1 MDFGSLIQPIL
12 NFSKGIYEFFKDIQ
26 VFAATIPP
34 TIAVVFTYKQIKQ
47 MKLAEIKKDRKD
59 AVDNSINY
67 VDRFSKTVLPHY
79 QEYKALVKDGLIKAV
94 DIPSTGFG
102 NFDPVK
108 IEDLEVKEQTGVYKI
123 LNELD
128 IIAAAVLHGQVD
140 KDICKDLF
148 GTLYCEAVEVYY
160 DLICYARKE
169 SKQHFKMTVELYK
182 EWRNTFANVQSPVNQ
197 TTENS
202 LFKKISTE

>member
-1 MDFGSLIQPIL
+1 MDFGKS
-12 NFSKGIYEFFKDIQ
+12 IYEFFKDIQ

-34 TIAVVFTYKQIKQ
+34 TIAVVFAYQQLKQ
-47 MKLAEIKKDRKD
+47 MKLAEINKDRKV

-79 QEYKALVKDGLIKAV
+79 QEYKALVKDGHIKTI
-94 DIPSTGFG
+94 DIPSTGFK

-108 IEDLEVKEQTGVYKI
+108 IEDLEVKEKTEVYKS
-123 LNELD
+123 LNEVD

-169 SKQHFKMTVELYK
+169 NKQHFKMTVELYK
-182 EWRNTFANVQSPVNQ
+182 EWRSAFANVQSPVNQ
-197 TTENS
+197 ATENS
-202 LFKKISTE
+202 LLNKISK